1 MLSDFIKN
9 VKNVSSS
16 FQSLEYPWEITD
28 NAKKIIL
35 EIIKSLD
42 KSEYVI
48 SGEIC
53 IHKKAIMEANIT
65 IKGPIIISEGCFIAA
80 NSYLRDGVFLDKNVT
95 IGTSSEI
102 KSSFIFRKSSVAH
115 MNYVGNS
122 IIGASVNIEAGAIL
136 ANHWNERD
144 KKEISVIWEG
154 KTIQTGTQKFG
165 AMVGDFSKIGAN
177 AVLSP
182 GTVLKPNSIVKR
194 LELIG

>member
-9 VKNVSSS
+9 IEKLSSS
-16 FQSLEYPWEITD
+16 VQALKYPWEITD
-28 NAKKIIL
+28 NAEEIIL

-42 KSEYVI
+42 KAEYVI

-80 NSYLRDGVFLDKNVT
+80 NSYFREGVFLDKNVT
-95 IGTSSEI
+95 IGPSSEI
-102 KSSFIFRKSSVAH
+102 KSSFIFENSSVAH

-122 IIGASVNIEAGAIL
+122 LVGSSVNIEAGAIL

-144 KKEISVIWEG
+144 KKEINVVWEG
-154 KTIQTGTQKFG
+154 EEIKTGTQKFG
-165 AMVGDFSKIGAN
+165 ALVGDFSKIGAN

-182 GTVLKPNSIVKR
+182 GTILKSNSIVKR
-194 LELIG
+194 LEFVE